1 MFGNGILTPIEE
13 ADNVFSLEVS
23 LAFFSLL
30 YRDNINGFFF
40 KVNHLNLSK
49 YSKMI
54 ANSELRDDLDEVR
67 QMHKHEQTSHIII
80 HMPSLST
87 SFFWSTSEQNGGGRD
102 FKNEKM
108 CFAPARFDHLALC
121 YL

>member
-1 MFGNGILTPIEE
+1 
-13 ADNVFSLEVS
+13 
-23 LAFFSLL
+23 
-30 YRDNINGFFF
+30 
-40 KVNHLNLSK
+40 
-49 YSKMI
+49 MI

-87 SFFWSTSEQNGGGRD
+87 SFFWSTSEQNGGGRG

-108 CFAPARFDHLALC
+108 CFAPDNSTILPYVIYNRKFPMKKLKSRNFFIVENFSSIYDLDILE
-121 YL
+121 

>member
-40 KVNHLNLSK
+40 KGESFKFEQILEDDSQFRITRWLGR
-49 YSKMI
+49 
-54 ANSELRDDLDEVR
+54 SE
-67 QMHKHEQTSHIII
+67 T
-80 HMPSLST
+80 
-87 SFFWSTSEQNGGGRD
+87 N
-102 FKNEKM
+102 
-108 CFAPARFDHLALC
+108 A
-121 YL
+121 